1 MNTIQAPAFKGYNL
15 RTSVKSVIAKYAVFS
30 GRATRSEYWY
40 WVLGQT
46 AVLLLLDM
54 AFTIFMIFLFAGNNP
69 QQMSSTET
77 LTYCLAASAP
87 LLLWGLFTLIPSLAV
102 TCRRL
107 HDTDKSGILLLLYLV
122 PLIGGILLLIYCCED
137 SQRGTNQ
144 YGPSEKYPDTPSCP
158 RTCSSPDAPSM

>member
-1 MNTIQAPAFKGYNL
+1 
-15 RTSVKSVIAKYAVFS
+15 
-30 GRATRSEYWY
+30 
-40 WVLGQT
+40 
-46 AVLLLLDM
+46 M

-77 LTYCLAASAP
+77 LTYCLASSVP

-122 PLIGGILLLIYCCED
+122 PLIGSIILLIYCCGD

-144 YGPSEKYPDTPSCP
+144 YGPSEKYPDTP
-158 RTCSSPDAPSM
+158 